1 MTATLMAVEFV
12 SVDGAMQG
20 LGSPDEDRDGGF
32 EHGGWGARYMA
43 GIADSG
49 DRASAETA
57 AYLFGRR
64 TYEKMAA
71 FWPSQPDSNPI
82 AASLNSRPKYVASRT
97 PRELEWAHATVL
109 TGPLAES
116 VAALKDRIDG
126 RIAILGSGVLVH
138 ELMQLRLVDELSL
151 FMHPLLLG
159 TGKRLF
165 RELPQPRDLEL
176 AEVSSTSLGSVA
188 LRYILRD

>member
-1 MTATLMAVEFV
+1 MAVEFV